1 MIKYTPEGIAELLK
15 FETSRILEELG
26 VWEYRT
32 HHVRGTIVEKWTAVT
47 DHWKTVRQLTGEQDD

>member
-1 MIKYTPEGIAELLK
+1 MIKYTPEEIAELLK

-32 HHVRGTIVEKWTAVT
+32 HHVRGTIVEKWTAVANYR
-47 DHWKTVRQLTGEQDD
+47 KIVRHLIGEQDD